1 MKDAAANDDDDEEE
15 EEPGS
20 VIINEMK
27 KTLIDAA
34 LFIAVLF
41 LWQTVC
47 WLLFLWSPDLHT
59 YTRTKTQTDIC
70 CFSMLMQLFKC
81 IVHIIS

>member
-47 WLLFLWSPDLHT
+47 
-59 YTRTKTQTDIC
+59 
-70 CFSMLMQLFKC
+70 
-81 IVHIIS
+81 

>member
-1 MKDAAANDDDDEEE
+1 VYNIGTIKDAAANDDDEEE
-15 EEPGS
+15 KQQGS

-47 WLLFLWSPDLHT
+47 
-59 YTRTKTQTDIC
+59 
-70 CFSMLMQLFKC
+70 
-81 IVHIIS
+81 